1 MPPRRN
7 IDINDV
13 YDRIMARMEERL
25 DQFVDQFVDRMND
38 MMNPIRRG
46 DRDGRRGE
54 GEELEYPFFEGDDSS
69 SDEWRDHDMAGDDY
83 EGPLV
88 FDDDQYKE
96 ESMPFY
102 DTDFEDVIEEEEG
115 FVRKEGFG
123 VLDGVV
129 PTTPSKGVEGSTS
142 IITQE
147 RDALLAATIEISK
160 QAQKGIEIINDP
172 PVHFYAYESGQK
184 VLDIL
189 KPNPSKKVK
198 VYFLFYEDSTEVQ
211 RFETS
216 ICREN
221 GAFESLIRQKSMMI
235 CHLYRSLMV
244 DKVRFKML
252 KLVSKPKFLIK
263 MPPRR
268 NIDINNV
275 YDRIMARM
283 EERLDRFVDQ
293 S

>member
-1 MPPRRN
+1 MPPKRN

-38 MMNPIRRG
+38 MMNPRRRG

-54 GEELEYPFFEGDDSS
+54 GEELEYPFFESDDSS

-115 FVRKEGFG
+115 FVRKKGFG

-129 PTTPSKGVEGSTS
+129 LTTPSKGVEAFALFLAVCAKILL
-142 IITQE
+142 IIDI
-147 RDALLAATIEISK
+147 RLN
-160 QAQKGIEIINDP
+160 NDCWKKYFYL
-172 PVHFYAYESGQK
+172 PV
-184 VLDIL
+184 
-189 KPNPSKKVK
+189 
-198 VYFLFYEDSTEVQ
+198 T
-211 RFETS
+211 
-216 ICREN
+216 
-221 GAFESLIRQKSMMI
+221 
-235 CHLYRSLMV
+235 
-244 DKVRFKML
+244 
-252 KLVSKPKFLIK
+252 LVSEPKFLIK
-263 MPPRR
+263 MPPMR
-268 NIDINNV
+268 NRDINDI

-283 EERLDRFVDQ
+283 EERLDQFVE
-293 S
+293 SS